1 MAGCRG
7 RDAEAETLGRFPS
20 AVVPAKRKS
29 TVYEGIWMIGAVAD
43 VLLLILQLYTYVV
56 IAAVVASWL
65 VGFGIVNSYN
75 PIARGILRAL
85 HAMTEP
91 VFGAI
96 RRVLPSMG
104 GLDLSPLIV
113 LVAIFFLQRLIIR
126 TIIY

>member
-1 MAGCRG
+1 
-7 RDAEAETLGRFPS
+7 
-20 AVVPAKRKS
+20 
-29 TVYEGIWMIGAVAD
+29 MIGAVAD
-43 VLLLILQLYTYVV
+43 VLLLILQLYTYVI

-96 RRVLPSMG
+96 RRVVPSLG

-113 LVAIFFLQRLIIR
+113 LLAIFFLQRLIVR
-126 TIIY
+126 SIIY